1 MTLMAGEAV
10 ASEGTLAR
18 EAIAARRP
26 GTFHSLRYRD
36 YRLLWQGQIGASA
49 SQWMEQ
55 IARPLL
61 ILELTDS
68 ALMVGLLQAT
78 RMVPQLLLG
87 IWAGVMAD
95 RMDKRRILLISQTI
109 TFLTH
114 AVTAAL
120 ILSGAIEPWMVF
132 VTTFIAGSSMALNQ
146 PARQSLIPHMVPDES
161 LANAVALNSA
171 AVNTMRIGGPSI
183 AGLILV
189 FFDIGD
195 LYLFQALVYVWVI
208 SSTFQIGIRTRGDK
222 KQTTSMLTELFDGFR
237 AVNQDRVIFY
247 ILVLCLAMFIWGMPY
262 QGVFVPLIARDGLG
276 LDRSGLGLLV
286 STIGIGALLG
296 SLWIATVGDTI
307 GRRGWIMLGQL
318 VIFSLSLLLLARA
331 ESLLLAVPALI
342 MSGAMQTS
350 FMSLNNAYVLGR
362 TPRELQGRI
371 MSLFSLDRGLVPLGA
386 ALGGVLAE
394 TLGPQQ
400 GLAIMAAVFL
410 AMTLLLALAVPSLRR
425 IS

>member
-1 MTLMAGEAV
+1 MAHQAGAPPEPARIH
-10 ASEGTLAR
+10 ETLAPPG
-18 EAIAARRP
+18 A
-26 GTFHSLRYRD
+26 GTFYSLRYRD

-61 ILELTDS
+61 ILELTNS

-95 RMDKRRILLISQTI
+95 RMDKRRILLVSQAI
-109 TFLTH
+109 TFVTH
-114 AVTAAL
+114 LVTAL
-120 ILSGAIEPWMVF
+120 LVLSGVVEPWMVF
-132 VTTFIAGSSMALNQ
+132 VTTFVAGSSMALNQ
-146 PARQSLIPHMVPDES
+146 PARQALIPRMVPDHS

-171 AVNTMRIGGPSI
+171 GVNTMRIGGPTL
-183 AGLILV
+183 AGLILI

-195 LYLFQALVYVWVI
+195 LYLFQALVYVWVLYSTYQI
-208 SSTFQIGIRTRGDK
+208 SIRESRGGGRK
-222 KQTTSMLTELFDGFR
+222 RTTSMLTELVDGFG
-237 AVNQDRVIFY
+237 AVNRDRVIFF
-247 ILVLCLAMFIWGMPY
+247 ILILSLAMFIWGMPY
-262 QGVFVPLIARDGLG
+262 QGVFVPVIARDSLG
-276 LDRSGLGLLV
+276 LSRSGLGLLM

-296 SLWIATVGDTI
+296 SLWIATVGDRV
-307 GRRGWIMLGQL
+307 GKRGLIMLGQL
-318 VIFSLSLLLLARA
+318 VVFSLSLLLLAR
-331 ESLLLAVPALI
+331 SDTLLLAVPALVL
-342 MSGAMQTS
+342 SGAMQTS

-386 ALGGVLAE
+386 ALGGALAE
-394 TLGPQQ
+394 TLGPQD
-400 GLAIMAAVFL
+400 GLAVMAAIFL
-410 AMTLLLALAVPSLRR
+410 ATTLLLWAGVPALRR